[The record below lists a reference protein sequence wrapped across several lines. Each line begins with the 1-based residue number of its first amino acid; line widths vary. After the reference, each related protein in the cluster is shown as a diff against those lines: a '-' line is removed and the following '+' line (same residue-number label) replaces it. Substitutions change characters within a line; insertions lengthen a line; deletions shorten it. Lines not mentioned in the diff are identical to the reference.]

1 MPALRDEGI
10 DIEGEHALEGLE
22 LADAEGGGER
32 DVGGEQ
38 SGERGK
44 KEAESWES
52 EAETERHLSSMAESL
67 TNPPS
72 QNPPQAVVIAIAGKT
87 PNPFSLSSS
96 SLITLQPVVSSSPYP
111 KTSSSCDC
119 RKPATTLL
127 HEFVFVTSSI

>member
-10 DIEGEHALEGLE
+10 GIEGEPALEGLE

-52 EAETERHLSSMAESL
+52 EAETERHLSSMAEVWSRREHRA
-67 TNPPS
+67 S
-72 QNPPQAVVIAIAGKT
+72 RGIGG
-87 PNPFSLSSS
+87 
-96 SLITLQPVVSSSPYP
+96 
-111 KTSSSCDC
+111 
-119 RKPATTLL
+119 
-127 HEFVFVTSSI
+127 